1 MAAAPT
7 FLRMPTLAEVV
18 PAGRDLAYLVDVAGG
33 LEMAAR
39 LAGTTPAELVD
50 WLTGAPT
57 AGLTLATRRLGSV
70 LAARVGW
77 SASPDESASEAM
89 TLRAVA

>member
-1 MAAAPT
+1 MATAPT
-7 FLRMPTLAEVV
+7 FLRMPTLPDIA
-18 PAGRDLAYLVDVAGG
+18 PAALELAYLVDVAGG
-33 LEMAAR
+33 LELAAR
-39 LAGTTPAELVD
+39 LAGTTPAEVVD

-57 AGLTLATRRLGSV
+57 AGLALATRRLASV

-77 SASPDESASEAM
+77 SARPDSAV